1 MEEHHLDGNNSSLVH
16 SSGEE
21 EEAGSSRRQGSKSKA
36 VKPQKNSKVTHVTV
50 DSFIYHPDLELPDL
64 SAYCGSYI
72 EVKIER
78 VYLSLRNKNVRK
90 RKLFGRDEYTSDS
103 DVAAILL
110 HSGLARAESSRRRAG
125 DFYTA
130 VFLVKKNKRKYE
142 EALQNGIMS
151 RRLSLSVDQVLRFQ
165 TVKPISLKP
174 IGGRGGL
181 LRDAKNIRFPPQKKI
196 RKRAFDRVLT
206 YHERFGD
213 LVFNMNNEYAFVF
226 NLTNICDKS
235 DRKEDLLYTL
245 LADYLMVLET
255 SDKRKF
261 VLSSTEEEEN
271 SEPTLRLY
279 SARNPFALDNRALS
293 GSKVPLEQLE
303 ELEVGFAWNE
313 LEWGESFLTLRDKRL
328 DGLSSFK
335 FYRLPSET

>member
-1 MEEHHLDGNNSSLVH
+1 MEGNHSSLAH
-16 SSGEE
+16 SSGED
-21 EEAGSSRRQGSKSKA
+21 EEAGSSRRQGSKSKI
-36 VKPQKNSKVTHVTV
+36 VKSQKNSKVTHVTV

-64 SAYCGSYI
+64 SAYCGSFI

-78 VYLSLRNKNVRK
+78 VYLSHRNKNVRK
-90 RKLFGRDEYTSDS
+90 RRLFGRDEYTSDS

-110 HSGLARAESSRRRAG
+110 HSGLAKAESSRRRAG

-165 TVKPISLKP
+165 TVKPVSLKP

-181 LRDAKNIRFPPQKKI
+181 LRDAKNIRFPPQRKI
-196 RKRAFDRVLT
+196 RKRVCERELS
-206 YHERFGD
+206 YHERFGE

-235 DRKEDLLYTL
+235 DRKEDLLYSL
-245 LADYLMVLET
+245 LGDYLMVLET
-255 SDKRKF
+255 CDKKKF
-261 VLSSTEEEEN
+261 VLSSIEEEEHP
-271 SEPTLRLY
+271 EPTLRLY
-279 SARNPFALDNRALS
+279 SVRNPFSLDNKAFS
-293 GSKVPLEQLE
+293 GPRIPLEQLE
-303 ELEVGFAWNE
+303 ELDVGFAWNE
-313 LEWGESFLTLRDKRL
+313 LEWGENSLTLRDKCL